1 MRYLPALVGLLCLL
15 TRPASAVILDT
26 TDGSGNTTAPA
37 DDPGFA
43 NVGIL
48 GSGSAVYL
56 GDGWVLTAAHVYN
69 GSSGVP
75 ANSWFNGVT
84 YANVP
89 GSGVQLTNPGG
100 NGLTPQ
106 TDLEMY
112 RLAVDPPL
120 PSVTITDQVPTAGWN
135 VTMIG
140 NGRDRTNDQTAYW
153 TSAWQPSATPS
164 AYAGELWTSMQDIR
178 WGTNVIDQGSLVQGV
193 GVNTEFAFKT
203 TFTQNLTPFEAQG
216 SPGDSGGGVF
226 YQDPASGNWT
236 LAGIMFGVTTLP
248 GQPFGSSVFGDVTWS
263 ADLSAYRTQIY
274 ETMAIPGDVNYD
286 GIVNSQDLAL
296 VMANW
301 LKSGTGAN
309 DPPGDA
315 NHDGVV
321 NAQDLAVISAG
332 IVSSSGSSLSLSQV
346 PEPTGAALAVAALAG
361 LLLWR
366 RRRSAPCRADCAAI
380 LPRRHGKGQSR
391 RGNTN
396 VRDHGPPSTR
406 AITTFPV
413 ARRVFATP
421 GHEPSGPRDLRPALR
436 RCA

>member
-1 MRYLPALVGLLCLL
+1 MRYLPAVVGLVFLL
-15 TRPASAVILDT
+15 ARPATAVIIDT
-26 TDGSGNTTAPA
+26 SDGSGNTTAPA

-89 GSGVQLTNPGG
+89 GSGVQLTNPAG

-106 TDLEMY
+106 SDLELY
-112 RLAVDPPL
+112 RLAVAPPL
-120 PSVTITDQVPTAGWN
+120 PSLTITNQVPTTSWD

-140 NGRDRTNDQTAYW
+140 NGRDRTNQQTAYW
-153 TSAWQPSATPS
+153 TSNWQPSATPS
-164 AYAGELWTSMQDIR
+164 TNAGELWNSMQDIR
-178 WGTNVIDQGSLVQGV
+178 WGTNVISQGSQVGGV
-193 GVNTEFAFKT
+193 DANTEVAFKT

-216 SPGDSGGGVF
+216 SPGDSGGAVF
-226 YQDPASGNWT
+226 HQDPSSGTWS
-236 LAGIMFGVTTLP
+236 LAGIMFGITTLP
-248 GQPFGSSVFGDVTWS
+248 AQPFGSSVFGDATWS

-274 ETMAIPGDVNYD
+274 QTMAIPGDVNYD

-301 LKSGTGAN
+301 LKSGTGSK
-309 DPPGDA
+309 DPLGDA

-321 NAQDLAVISAG
+321 NAQDLAVIAAG
-332 IVSSSGSSLSLSQV
+332 IVSSSGSSMSLAQV
-346 PEPTGAALAVAALAG
+346 PEPTGAALALTALAG

-366 RRRSAPCRADCAAI
+366 RRRSAA
-380 LPRRHGKGQSR
+380 LSR
-391 RGNTN
+391 
-396 VRDHGPPSTR
+396 
-406 AITTFPV
+406 
-413 ARRVFATP
+413 
-421 GHEPSGPRDLRPALR
+421 
-436 RCA
+436 